1 MKTRTF
7 ASLLIFFGVI
17 LVAFNI
23 IGYFHYTEVSRDNR
37 HLLDTN
43 PENISETAFWNN
55 AYQKNDETLE
65 EYLPRITSLISNR
78 MLRIDPTQTKPTVF
92 ENWIL
97 WAYSN
102 YKGSY
107 EWSETG
113 RAVRLGGGFCSQ
125 HAIVLNNLLRQ
136 QGIDSRILKLQG
148 HVVNEVLVGDNWNV
162 YDSDYNI
169 NFHATLQHLENNP
182 SQVYQAYIEAGA
194 SEGTA
199 KNFEA
204 AFATAADNFRY
215 KKTRSYREE
224 KHYIESASLYLV
236 WVIPVLLIL
245 LGIKLR
251 TSAS

>member
-7 ASLLIFFGVI
+7 ASLLILFGVI
-17 LVAFNI
+17 LIAFNI

-43 PENISETAFWNN
+43 LENISETAFWDN
-55 AYQKNDETLE
+55 AYQKNNETLE
-65 EYLPRITSLISNR
+65 EYLPRITGLISNR
-78 MLRIDPTQTKPTVF
+78 MLRIDSTQTKPTVF

-97 WAYSN
+97 WLYSN
-102 YKGSY
+102 KKGNY
-107 EWSETG
+107 EWSETS

-125 HAIVLNNLLRQ
+125 HAIVLNNLLRKQ
-136 QGIDSRILKLQG
+136 DIDSRILALQG
-148 HVVNEVLVGDNWNV
+148 HVVNEVLVNGEWNV

-169 NFHATLQHLENNP
+169 TFDTTLQNLENNP
-182 SQVYQAYIEAGA
+182 SRVYQAYLNSDATE
-194 SEGTA
+194 ETA

-204 AFATAADNFRY
+204 AFATAEDNFRY

-224 KHYIESASLYLV
+224 KYYIEAASLYLV
-236 WVIPVLLIL
+236 WIMPALLIL

-251 TSAS
+251 SSAS